1 MSNIVLTLK
10 MSCGSCSGGP
20 SSQLKEGFG
29 AGMPPY
35 LGYSGY
41 PGSDFPKE
49 CGGGYGYGG
58 YGHYGTYGGCATYDH
73 YDIDNSGAA
82 EFAELDSESNLHEP
96 GCYSPQ
102 SQTPYSM
109 PYHANPKA
117 CGNPYCKCGDCDG
130 NCACGA
136 GGPVAASHGG
146 SGSPISIHGNEGHN
160 PNALFDLGFSNGNG
174 LKGHVGI
181 PGFNVHVDF
190 NALLKYVVLIL
201 IVSTVAYYL
210 LGLRLR

>member
-1 MSNIVLTLK
+1 
-10 MSCGSCSGGP
+10 MSCRSYDCAEN
-20 SSQLKEGFG
+20 QELKEGFN
-29 AGMPPY
+29 AGNPPY

-41 PGSDFPKE
+41 PGSDFPSQ

-73 YDIDNSGAA
+73 YDVDNAGAG
-82 EFAELDSESNLHEP
+82 EYAELDSQNNVHEP
-96 GCYSPQ
+96 GCFCPQ
-102 SQTPYSM
+102 CQTPYSM

-136 GGPVAASHGG
+136 GGPVAAAH
-146 SGSPISIHGNEGHN
+146 SGSPINIHGGNGHN
-160 PNALFDLGFSNGNG
+160 PDAWFDLGLSNGNG
-174 LKGHVGI
+174 LKGHVAI

-190 NALLKYVVLIL
+190 HALLRYAVLIL
-201 IVSTVAYYL
+201 IIAAISYYL